1 MKSIKTSFLFFLL
14 IFINSSSSFAQ
25 HKADSLSYYSN
36 VALYPQNYTDL
47 ITAYSY
53 FNNAYSKSRDSQNIE
68 ASIRHLYY
76 IASIEYK
83 LGDYD
88 KSEKTIVKAIA
99 FLGQSPNSTDKAQTK
114 NSFYILMGLIY
125 IEQRNEVKALEFYSI
140 ALQNAENPLDS
151 AKIYNNISLIYKE
164 FNDFESA
171 KRELQKAFKL
181 TPRIKDTLT
190 NASIIDNLGVAEFE
204 LDNTSGLDLINK
216 ALALRRAVNDTS
228 TMYAS
233 YAHLSDYYYKI
244 NNTIKAK
251 SYALKANELA
261 EVINSPSYKQD
272 ALGLLIRLG
281 KDDYAAQYKI
291 LNDSLSNA
299 KQQIKNKFALMRYD
313 YSEFERK
320 ALESQLEEERQER
333 RTIVALA
340 IAAIIGLLSVF
351 FYFILKSK
359 HKKEKQQQVLN
370 TESRISKQIHD
381 EVANDVFQ
389 FMTKLEGETI
399 SNTHLLDDLQS
410 IYNKTRDISKKHSLL
425 EDNGAFTDIIKDLVF
440 SYSDANTSVIDKGSA
455 DINWEAFSKMKR
467 TTIYKVLQE
476 LLINMKKH
484 SQASVAVLMFKKEG
498 KKTVISYTDN
508 GIGCQFKKSTGLQ
521 NVENRIESIHGT
533 ITFETE
539 PNKGF
544 KIKIII

>member
-25 HKADSLSYYSN
+25 QKADSLSYYSN

-299 KQQIKNKFALMRYD
+299 KQQIKNKFALMR
-313 YSEFERK
+313 
-320 ALESQLEEERQER
+320 
-333 RTIVALA
+333 
-340 IAAIIGLLSVF
+340 
-351 FYFILKSK
+351 
-359 HKKEKQQQVLN
+359 
-370 TESRISKQIHD
+370 
-381 EVANDVFQ
+381 
-389 FMTKLEGETI
+389 
-399 SNTHLLDDLQS
+399 
-410 IYNKTRDISKKHSLL
+410 
-425 EDNGAFTDIIKDLVF
+425 
-440 SYSDANTSVIDKGSA
+440 
-455 DINWEAFSKMKR
+455 
-467 TTIYKVLQE
+467 
-476 LLINMKKH
+476 
-484 SQASVAVLMFKKEG
+484 
-498 KKTVISYTDN
+498 
-508 GIGCQFKKSTGLQ
+508 
-521 NVENRIESIHGT
+521 
-533 ITFETE
+533 
-539 PNKGF
+539 
-544 KIKIII
+544 